1 MASLRSLSTCT
12 TASSHGG
19 WRGGP
24 LESTP
29 RGDNNDRFDEVGDLG
44 GARKEGYDDDEYFN
58 GETMRHARQYALD
71 RDQRTWEENR
81 LLSSGA
87 LMRTEVDLDFNGGK
101 ARFSVIRE
109 AVDCPVR
116 NGNRGYVRPSVC
128 DSHIGRRRRKRG
140 GRKERARKE
149 RRLHPPSVP
158 SSPTKTVRV
167 RPTPRPNLRDSSDE
181 SEGGLME
188 AFHEKRARDE
198 GLAVGAEMVGMDD
211 ELAVGAAMVG
221 MDDGLTEPT
230 AQGGPSNEP
239 SNEPINLD
247 EQFFIDQHND
257 LCEVCN
263 QPGFLLCCEK
273 CNLVFHMPCVGLQ
286 VEPEV
291 FLCTY
296 CLADDNPSERQPSEY
311 ELKRLRRIE
320 NEDDVDDDEDNEDD
334 EDDVNDEDVGTFRN
348 EVEGGVP
355 CAPHSTFIKRLHY
368 LNQTPSYRRSVIEN
382 NEIIQLIKKL
392 NQMKSRGEIGGK
404 PCGLKTSWTFKKN
417 ECEKHSIGKIVGV
430 NNSFKVFPKIICSGD
445 TPSLG
450 EVITAIKQTNGTKIG
465 KEVSI
470 MEVPVDVLEYCRF
483 VPIAK
488 NAKAFITSRFE
499 SIFALK
505 NKNGEMEMY
514 HNNGNSTSGKR
525 RNITFPQRMFVDEK
539 KKKLMQRGRFGL
551 LCFSVNRNQSDWEI
565 CECDHMNGDPTDDRN
580 ENARWLTRKENRA
593 NYHNNRNKRTRAT

>member
-1 MASLRSLSTCT
+1 
-12 TASSHGG
+12 
-19 WRGGP
+19 
-24 LESTP
+24 
-29 RGDNNDRFDEVGDLG
+29 
-44 GARKEGYDDDEYFN
+44 
-58 GETMRHARQYALD
+58 LD
-71 RDQRTWEENR
+71 
-81 LLSSGA
+81 
-87 LMRTEVDLDFNGGK
+87 K
-101 ARFSVIRE
+101 
-109 AVDCPVR
+109 
-116 NGNRGYVRPSVC
+116 
-128 DSHIGRRRRKRG
+128 
-140 GRKERARKE
+140 
-149 RRLHPPSVP
+149 
-158 SSPTKTVRV
+158 
-167 RPTPRPNLRDSSDE
+167 
-181 SEGGLME
+181 
-188 AFHEKRARDE
+188 
-198 GLAVGAEMVGMDD
+198 GLAVRESVVGLD
-211 ELAVGAAMVG
+211 ESLVVGKTVM
-221 MDDGLTEPT
+221 GLDLDESDEEI
-230 AQGGPSNEP
+230 AQGGPINEP

-247 EQFFIDQHND
+247 EKFFFDQHND

-273 CNLVFHMPCVGLQ
+273 CNLVFHMHCVGLQ

-291 FLCTY
+291 YLCTY
-296 CLADDNPSERQPSEY
+296 CLADDNPSESQPSVY
-311 ELKRLRRIE
+311 ELQRMRRIE
-320 NEDDVDDDEDNEDD
+320 NKDEVDDDEYNVDD
-334 EDDVNDEDVGTFRN
+334 DDDVNDEDVGTFSN

-470 MEVPVDVLEYCRF
+470 MEVPVDVLEYSGL

-488 NAKAFITSRFE
+488 NAKAFVTSRFE
-499 SIFALK
+499 TIFALK

-514 HNNGNSTSGKR
+514 YHNGKKKSTGRILR
-525 RNITFPQRMFVDEK
+525 RSISFPQRMFVDGQAK
-539 KKKLMQRGRFGL
+539 KNKFINKGRFGL
-551 LCFSVNRNQSDWEI
+551 CCFSVNRNQTDWDI

-580 ENARWLTRKENRA
+580 ENARWLTRKENKA
-593 NYHNNRNKRTRAT
+593 NYNNNRNKRTRAT